1 MEETGTIINGVVE
14 GIIYRNPENGYS
26 VLDVSYE
33 GKLITAVG
41 LLSVVEAGEQ
51 LVLRGTWVNHPTFGS
66 QFKVESFERRLPKN
80 AADMLRYLSGGT
92 IKGIGPATA
101 QKIVER
107 FGDKTFEIMEN
118 QPGRLAE
125 IRGISSEKAE
135 EIGKAFRKQ
144 FAVREIMIYLEKY
157 GMTPA
162 ECLSTYKAFG
172 SNSVERV
179 AENPYCLCN
188 ARIGISFNR
197 ADEIAQQTGA
207 TA

>member
-1 MEETGTIINGVVE
+1 MEETETIINGVVE

-66 QFKVESFERRLPKN
+66 QFKVESFERRIPKN

-125 IRGISSEKAE
+125 IRGISMQKAE
-135 EIGKAFRKQ
+135 KIAKEYRRQLGLKKLVLLLSGSGIAPEY
-144 FAVREIMIYLEKY
+144 AVRMYR
-157 GMTPA
+157 GCFRTR
-162 ECLSTYKAFG
+162 CH
-172 SNSVERV
+172 RD
-179 AENPYCLCN
+179 
-188 ARIGISFNR
+188 R
-197 ADEIAQQTGA
+197 Q
-207 TA
+207 